1 MNFKFSNLLG
11 APYRGGNV
19 LLAGDKQLLTPV
31 GNRVS
36 LVDLATSDTVTLPFE
51 QAHNITRIA
60 LSPNGVLLLSVDEQG
75 RCILANLPRR
85 IVLHH
90 LSFKAPV
97 AAIKFSPDGQLIAAA
112 VGKKVEVW
120 RTPGLGKEF
129 APFQHVHSFTGAHDQ
144 VTCLDWSP
152 DSRSVLAGC
161 KDLTVRVYGLDRDAM
176 HGYKPFTLTGH
187 RDVLVGVFWI
197 RDAEGAATG
206 AYSVSRDGAL
216 FEWRLE
222 PGQEEAGPSGQE
234 DMDEDEAEGASR
246 GGENGHSAED
256 APSTTGRDT
265 ESWRTRK
272 RPRGRG
278 SWRLEGK
285 HFFHQAAKLTCADYH
300 AGLNL
305 LVAGFSSGVFGLY
318 QLPEFAALH
327 LLSVSKEALTS
338 VSFSQSGEWLGLGC
352 AKLGQLLV
360 WEWRSETYVLKQQG
374 HYYDVNTLAYAGDGQ
389 LIATGADD
397 AKLKVGCKRH
407 LHCRVFC
414 LVIGRRLRDAALT
427 TRHKSW

>member
-36 LVDLATSDTVTLPFE
+36 LVDLSNSDTITLPFE

-60 LSPNGVLLLSVDEQG
+60 LSPNGVLLLTVDEQG
-75 RCILANLPRR
+75 RCLLANLPRR

-90 LSFKAPV
+90 LSFKGPV

-129 APFQHVHSFTGAHDQ
+129 APFQLVHSFTGAHDQ
-144 VTCLDWSP
+144 VTCIDWSP
-152 DSRSVLAGC
+152 DSRSVLTGC
-161 KDLTVRVYGLDRDAM
+161 KDLTVRVYGLDRDPVHA
-176 HGYKPFTLTGH
+176 YKPFTLTGH
-187 RDVLVGVFWI
+187 RDVVVGVFWSK
-197 RDAEGAATG
+197 EGQGAATG

-216 FEWRLE
+216 FEWKLE
-222 PGQEEAGPSGQE
+222 PGQEMAGPSGQRRGE
-234 DMDEDEAEGASR
+234 EETAEEGPEAAGRETGD
-246 GGENGHSAED
+246 GDSAEAGPSSSGQGPAAGG
-256 APSTTGRDT
+256 APWDSR
-265 ESWRTRK
+265 R

-278 SWRLEGK
+278 NWTLEGK

-300 AGLNL
+300 SGLNI
-305 LVAGFSSGVFGLY
+305 LVAGFSNGIFGLY
-318 QLPEFAALH
+318 QLPDFSTLH
-327 LLSVSKEALTS
+327 MLSVSKEKLTT
-338 VSFSQSGEWLGLGC
+338 VSFNSSGEWLAFGC
-352 AKLGQLLV
+352 SKLGQLLV

-374 HYYDVNTLAYAGDGQ
+374 HYYDVNTLGYSGDGQ

-397 AKLKVGCKRH
+397 AKLKVCV
-407 LHCRVFC
+407 LH
-414 LVIGRRLRDAALT
+414 A
-427 TRHKSW
+427 TRPCHCIWPLAGSSIA